1 MLLIARDPFAHL
13 PQASEFRDSYLSRNS
28 PNVEPPRAD
37 VFSGPTTSSDRRA
50 AKQCDELA
58 AVHSIT
64 SSARASRVSGTSMP
78 SVLAVLRLITSSNLP
93 AEGLAASFVRP
104 SLHF

>member
-13 PQASEFRDSYLSRNS
+13 PQASEFRDYLSRNS

-50 AKQCDELA
+50 ADQRDELA
-58 AVHSIT
+58 PIHSIT
-64 SSARASRVSGTSMP
+64 SSARASTVEGMSRPYGSLSGEKDANQKWRV
-78 SVLAVLRLITSSNLP
+78 RK
-93 AEGLAASFVRP
+93 
-104 SLHF
+104 